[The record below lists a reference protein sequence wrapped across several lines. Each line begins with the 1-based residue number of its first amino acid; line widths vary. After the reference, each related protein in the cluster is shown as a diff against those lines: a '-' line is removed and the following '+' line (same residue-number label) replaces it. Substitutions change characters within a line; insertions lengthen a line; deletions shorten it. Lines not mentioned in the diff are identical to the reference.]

1 MTTLWVDDPGFESR
15 QRYGVFSKM
24 SRTSLGL
31 IQPPTQWYLGS
42 FQRVKRTGSEGDH
55 LPLPSAQVKNEWSC
69 TSAPSIF
76 RHGVDKHNCTFYGLG
91 GRGIRFPVVASHFFS
106 MGTGNLSPKVKWP
119 RRVDDH
125 SHPPTAKV
133 TIAWVQLHLP
143 FPIRPHYIHRL
154 HLYSSTERHWK
165 WRYYGP
171 PKSRWPLDTA

>member
-91 GRGIRFPVVASHFFS
+91 GRGIRFPVVPSHFFS

-171 PKSRWPLDTA
+171 PKSRWPLYTA